1 MQKRILQLY
10 HEAMGRM
17 SISADADIESIRRRI
32 IRSEFND
39 LEASPET
46 LARIA
51 ERDEDWAGQ
60 AFDDLRMTRFIIT
73 NWAEFVWYRPAASS
87 LDDIMAQLA
96 AMEAT
101 AIVRLSSMECAPAM
115 PTIRRLADAFM
126 MQADGEDAIAA
137 TLANQR
143 LMLAIVSATHQHRL
157 IEDYVKL
164 ASPATAYAAATR
176 IGEPELGCMKRSAEE
191 LVSLIGTPSVQDCAA
206 EAVAMRL
213 HPLQPAIS

>member
-17 SISADADIESIRRRI
+17 SISEDADVERIRRAI
-32 IRSEFND
+32 IHSELND

-46 LARIA
+46 LAGIA
-51 ERDEDWAGQ
+51 ERGEEWAGQ

-73 NWAEFVWYRPAASS
+73 NWAEFVWYRPAARS
-87 LDDIMAQLA
+87 LDDIIAQLA

-115 PTIRRLADAFM
+115 PAIRRLAGEFM
-126 MQADGEDAIAA
+126 MLADGGDSIAA
-137 TLANQR
+137 SLANQR

-164 ASPATAYAAATR
+164 ASPATAYAAASG

-191 LVSLIGTPSVQDCAA
+191 LVSLIGTRSVQDCAA

-213 HPLQPAIS
+213 HPLQPALS

>member
-1 MQKRILQLY
+1 
-10 HEAMGRM
+10 M
-17 SISADADIESIRRRI
+17 SISEDADIESIRRRI

-39 LEASPET
+39 LEASTET
-46 LARIA
+46 LVRIA
-51 ERDEDWAGQ
+51 KRDEDWAKE

-73 NWAEFVWYRPAASS
+73 NWAKFVWCRPTASS
-87 LDDIMAQLA
+87 LEDIMAQLA

-115 PTIRRLADAFM
+115 PTVRRLADEFM
-126 MQADGEDAIAA
+126 MLADGGDKIAA

-164 ASPATAYAAATR
+164 ASPATAYAAASR
-176 IGEPELGCMKRSAEE
+176 IGEQELRCMKRSAEV
-191 LVSLIGTPSVQDCAA
+191 LVGSIGLRSVQDCAA

-213 HPLQPAIS
+213 HPLQPVLS